1 MSECVGVSWSTKKS
15 EGMGGD
21 EIDARNRREGVEANR
36 RKKWEQNTETRS
48 AFKRQQQKGERG
60 VPNAELELENF
71 EYGSVIH

>member
-1 MSECVGVSWSTKKS
+1 MYVQGDAATQHISWSTKKS

-48 AFKRQQQKGERG
+48 AFKKTTARGRDGCGECRVG
-60 VPNAELELENF
+60 IGKL
-71 EYGSVIH
+71 